1 MLTLLNAGIGNLGQ
15 AQSNS
20 STTQAM
26 TKMLLPLLVGDLIR
40 SRHFRS
46 AGLALFA

>member
-1 MLTLLNAGIGNLGQ
+1 MMTLLNAGIGNLGQ
-15 AQSNS
+15 GQSN

-26 TKMLLPLLVGDLIR
+26 TKMLLLLLVGDLIR

-46 AGLALFA
+46 AGLALFT